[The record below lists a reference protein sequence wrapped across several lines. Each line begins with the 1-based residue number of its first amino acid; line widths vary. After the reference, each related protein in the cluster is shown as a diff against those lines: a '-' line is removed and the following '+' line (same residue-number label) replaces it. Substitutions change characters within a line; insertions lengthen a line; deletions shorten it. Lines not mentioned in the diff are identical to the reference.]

1 MRYYYNC
8 NYYICNKKGFDMN
21 EVYVS
26 NPVASN
32 ISSSKFIKC
41 IISILLVPFC
51 QQSRIVFVFY
61 FVLFIKITI
70 FAEF

>member
-1 MRYYYNC
+1 
-8 NYYICNKKGFDMN
+8 MN

-32 ISSSKFIKC
+32 ISSSKFIKS